1 MLKAWGKVFT
11 TLIWVFWH
19 VCISQNSMLCTINI
33 YNFVNSKINNWSF
46 SQENGNCSDS
56 LTITF
61 GLVLKRNSKRKHSEN
76 VPNHGQGSFWL
87 FSTGYDGLWFF
98 CCCFYNV
105 LYKVE
110 KVPSTHLLGVFIS
123 SALLLFIYYT
133 APTEDLLRTP
143 SEWSIYSGIST
154 GASYFLEHR
163 KWRRWHCPGFPSSS
177 IIKHSNQKQLGRG
190 RVYTSRS

>member
-11 TLIWVFWH
+11 TLIWAFWY

-76 VPNHGQGSFWL
+76 VPNHGRGSFWL
-87 FSTGYDGLWFF
+87 FNTEYDGLWFSVVAFIMFFIRLRKFPLPICWVYLYRAPCF
-98 CCCFYNV
+98 CSFITQHPWRTCCIRQVN
-105 LYKVE
+105 E
-110 KVPSTHLLGVFIS
+110 
-123 SALLLFIYYT
+123 AYT
-133 APTEDLLRTP
+133 Q
-143 SEWSIYSGIST
+143 G
-154 GASYFLEHR
+154 
-163 KWRRWHCPGFPSSS
+163 
-177 IIKHSNQKQLGRG
+177 
-190 RVYTSRS
+190 